1 MNTKL
6 KNVGKNPKFE
16 LVEHTENFVS
26 DEGLSWKAAVLVVLQ
41 NHDGSLSP
49 QEIVE
54 QISLQGLR
62 EITGKTPSATVARQL
77 LELIDAK
84 NPKVKKMGR
93 GVYAHSGFEDS
104 DDQAITDGDLVI
116 TNFGIGWERDEVLWT
131 RNPKLLGVEVEDSE
145 PIDISNEEG
154 IYMLLDGREIMY
166 IGRTTGR
173 PIGVRLSEHARGR
186 MKNRWNR
193 FSWFSISDKSVSQF
207 ELISTIES
215 ILIEA
220 LEPRLNRQGG
230 QNLGIELI
238 QKADPEIERNRKK
251 EFLRDA
257 MERI

>member
-1 MNTKL
+1 MS
-6 KNVGKNPKFE
+6 GK
-16 LVEHTENFVS
+16 
-26 DEGLSWKAAVLVVLQ
+26 GLSWKGAVLAVLQ
-41 NHDGSLSP
+41 NHDSALSA

-62 EITGKTPSATVARQL
+62 EITGKRPSATVARQL
-77 LELIDAK
+77 LDLMSEK
-84 NPKVKKMGR
+84 NPKVQKMGR
-93 GVYAHSGFEDS
+93 GLYAHSGLEDA
-104 DDQAITDGDLVI
+104 DDHAVNDENLVI
-116 TNFGIGWERDEVLWT
+116 TNFGIGWKRDEVLWA
-131 RNPKLLGVEVEDSE
+131 RNPKLLGVEVEESE

-173 PIGVRLSEHARGR
+173 PIGVRLSEHVRGR

-238 QKADPEIERNRKK
+238 QKADPEIERKRKQ
-251 EFLRDA
+251 ELLRDA

>member
-1 MNTKL
+1 MS
-6 KNVGKNPKFE
+6 GK
-16 LVEHTENFVS
+16 
-26 DEGLSWKAAVLVVLQ
+26 GLSWKGAVVVVLQ
-41 NHDGSLSP
+41 NHDSALSA

-77 LELIDAK
+77 LDLMSEK

-93 GVYAHSGFEDS
+93 GLYAHSGLEDA
-104 DDQAITDGDLVI
+104 DDHAVNDENLVI
-116 TNFGIGWERDEVLWT
+116 TNFGIGWKRDEVLWT
-131 RNPKLLGVEVEDSE
+131 RNPKLLGVEVEESE

-238 QKADPEIERNRKK
+238 QKADPEIERKRKQ
-251 EFLRDA
+251 ELLRDA
-257 MERI
+257 MDRL

>member
-1 MNTKL
+1 MPSLRMLEKIPNY
-6 KNVGKNPKFE
+6 E
-16 LVEHTENFVS
+16 LVEHSGNIVS
-26 DEGLSWKAAVLVVLQ
+26 DEGLSWKGAVLAVLQ

-62 EITGKTPSATVARQL
+62 KITGKTPSATVARQL
-77 LELIDAK
+77 LDLMDSG

-93 GVYAHSGFEDS
+93 GLYAHSGLEDS
-104 DDQAITDGDLVI
+104 DDQVINDENLVI
-116 TNFGIGWERDEVLWT
+116 TNFGIGWERNEVLWT

-154 IYMLLDGREIMY
+154 IYILLDGREIMY

-193 FSWFSISDKSVSQF
+193 FSWFSILDKSVSQF

-238 QKADPEIERNRKK
+238 QKADPEIERKRKK
-251 EFLRDA
+251 QFLRDA
-257 MERI
+257 MDRI